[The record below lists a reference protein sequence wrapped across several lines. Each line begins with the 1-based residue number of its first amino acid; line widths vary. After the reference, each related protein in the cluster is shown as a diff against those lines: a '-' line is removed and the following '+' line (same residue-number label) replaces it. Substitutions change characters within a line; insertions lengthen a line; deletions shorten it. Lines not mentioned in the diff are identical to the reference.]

1 VSPAVYAGS
10 NRMLMAL
17 PNGHHLVL
25 IADDLSLT
33 PDLVTHGMYDWPF
46 WHFLHR
52 YLRPG
57 DHAADI
63 GANIGLFT
71 VGMAAIVGSAGR
83 VTAYEADPEVADVL
97 TDNVTSNWFAD
108 WVDVVPVAAGS
119 TAGTV
124 TLRRHPRFRGSS
136 AAGVADVSQ
145 HAVGQGYTTVDVP
158 LERPDGRLDGARP
171 LRLVKVDVE
180 GGEADVVR
188 GLSGLLDRNAIEL
201 LDLEVVPDNAA
212 SADDLRDVV
221 TELMDKRGARPNR
234 IDDRGRLQPLTPA
247 QVLDGSRHP
256 HVVFDLRATPAR
268 AG

>member
-1 VSPAVYAGS
+1 MG
-10 NRMLMAL
+10 L
-17 PNGHHLVL
+17 PNGRHLVL

-46 WHFLHR
+46 WSFLHR

-57 DHAADI
+57 DHVADI

-71 VGMAAIVGSAGR
+71 VAMAAIVGPSGR
-83 VTAYEADPEVADVL
+83 VTAYEADPEVAEVL
-97 TDNVTSNWFAD
+97 TDNVTSNWLAD
-108 WVDVVPVAAGS
+108 WVTVVPAAAGS

-124 TLRRHPRFRGSS
+124 TLRRHARFRGSS
-136 AAGVADVSQ
+136 AAGVDDVSH
-145 HAVGQGYTTVDVP
+145 HAVAEGYTSMDVAI
-158 LERPDGRLDGARP
+158 ERPDERLGSTAP

-188 GLSGLLDRNAIEL
+188 GLTGLLDREAIEL

-212 SADDLRDVV
+212 SGDDLRAVV
-221 TELMDKRGARPNR
+221 GELLTARGARPHR
-234 IDDRGRLQPLTPA
+234 IDDQGRMQPLQPA

-256 HVVFDLRATPAR
+256 HVVFDLRRTGATR
-268 AG
+268 AAAG